1 MLTESDSNCVLSTYK
16 PGHIVKSQIRI
27 IGGSWRGRK
36 LAVIDAPGLRPTPD
50 RIRETLFNW
59 LARDC
64 RGAIVLDC
72 FAGSG
77 ALGIEALSRGAQKLV
92 ALEQQPQAVAGLRA
106 QVSRLGGADIDIV
119 AGDALQ
125 SIGRLQQRFDIV
137 FIDPPYA
144 EPQLRKQVF
153 EKLEAEDRLSPG
165 ALIYFEW
172 PDPETFELPSDAL
185 QWLKQKSAGRVNYAL
200 AEWKGS
206 R

>member
-1 MLTESDSNCVLSTYK
+1 MLTESDSNCALSTYK
-16 PGHIVKSQIRI
+16 QGHLVKTQIRI

-36 LAVIDAPGLRPTPD
+36 LTVIDAPGLRPTPD

-59 LARDC
+59 LAQDC
-64 RGAIVLDC
+64 RDSIVLDC

-77 ALGIEALSRGAQKLV
+77 ALGFEALSRGARKLV

-106 QVSRLGGADIDIV
+106 QVERLQSPAVDII

-125 SIGRLQQRFDIV
+125 SIDRLQQRFDIV

-144 EPQLRKQVF
+144 EPELRKTVF
-153 EKLEAEDRLSPG
+153 EKLENEDLLSPG

-172 PDPETFELPSDAL
+172 PHTESFELPSDAL
-185 QWLKQKSAGRVNYAL
+185 QWIKQKSAGRVNYAI
-200 AEWKGS
+200 AEWQGS